1 MKKIFL
7 LIIFITFLF
16 GNWIRQN
23 SPVTRN
29 LYAIHFPEDT
39 LIGFIVGDSGTILRT
54 TNSGNNWQLLNSNTF
69 NNLRDVW
76 FVNNDT
82 GYACGAMGTILK
94 TTNRGLIWSSIG
106 GFTFQNFY
114 TLSFPENS
122 QVGYVFGANG
132 EAYKTTN
139 GGINWEQMPL
149 GTTNTIY
156 ACHFVNNNVGFAV
169 GQNGII
175 LRTENGGVIWEIVP
189 SRTTEDLRSV
199 WFINEEIGYA
209 CGNNGVIL
217 KTIRSGR
224 EWINMSLTNPIILF
238 GINFPNSADTGYLC
252 GRGGIF
258 GRTFDGRVWQTYTI
272 RDTDLFAI
280 HFPTNRVGFAVGRG
294 GMILKTSDYGSE
306 AIFEYKN
313 DKKIKISFEKDNNL
327 IFTPLG
333 EKVNKIN
340 RKGVYFLKTKDYKKI
355 VIF

>member
-1 MKKIFL
+1 MKKGIFL
-7 LIIFITFLF
+7 ILVISFLF
-16 GNWIRQN
+16 ARWERLV
-23 SPVTRN
+23 SPVSRH
-29 LYAIHFPEDT
+29 LYSIHFPNDT
-39 LIGFIVGDSGTILRT
+39 LFGIAVGDSGTIIRT
-54 TNSGNNWQLLNSNTF
+54 TNSGNSWQVLNSNTIQQ
-69 NNLRDVW
+69 LRDIWMV
-76 FVNNDT
+76 NDT
-82 GYACGAMGTILK
+82 GYVCGAMGTILK

-106 GFTFQNFY
+106 GFSFQTFY
-114 TLSFPENS
+114 TICFPENS

-139 GGINWEQMPL
+139 GGTNWERMSL
-149 GTTNTIY
+149 GTSNNIY
-156 ACHFVNNNVGFAV
+156 ACHFVNNNVGFIV

-175 LRTENGGVIWEIVP
+175 LRTENGGGIWEIVP
-189 SRTTEDLRSV
+189 TPTTEDLRSV
-199 WFINEEIGYA
+199 WFVNEEIGYA

-224 EWINMSLTNPIILF
+224 EWINMSLSNPTILF
-238 GINFPNSADTGYLC
+238 GINFPNSADTGYIC
-252 GRGGIF
+252 GRNGLF

-272 RDTDLFAI
+272 KDTDLFAI

-306 AIFEYKN
+306 AIFEYN
-313 DKKIKISFEKDNNL
+313 NNKIKASFEKSNYL

-340 RKGVYFLKTKDYKKI
+340 KKGIYFLKEKNYKKI